1 MICLLGEVWTG
12 PILSI
17 PLQFSRFGSRNV
29 LFDDGRMILH
39 GCAARNSKNT
49 LHLCISS
56 NFLASQ
62 NETRSG
68 TQSCLY
74 IHIYLYNRKVHIP
87 VYICSHIYVYI
98 YIYIYIRHTHTH
110 THCYPHIELCR
121 SHSLCLGLFGPEL
134 GLLWAGPCCQ
144 KSSRILMDTVLYFFI
159 FERSPHVPKILHRT
173 LVICVSSFLL
183 FSYFSLNFHVF
194 NDFLTFFLY
203 FYRKYI
209 IFNDF

>member
-74 IHIYLYNRKVHIP
+74 IHIYLYNRKIHIP
-87 VYICSHIYVYI
+87 VYICSHIYVY
-98 YIYIYIRHTHTH
+98 RCSHTHTH
-110 THCYPHIELCR
+110 THTVIHILNCVGAIPCVWV
-121 SHSLCLGLFGPEL
+121 CLGQSLGCFGPGRAAKSRPESWWIQYCISL
-134 GLLWAGPCCQ
+134 FSNEAPTSQ
-144 KSSRILMDTVLYFFI
+144 KSCTGHLWFVLALFYFFLI
-159 FERSPHVPKILHRT
+159 FHWIFM
-173 LVICVSSFLL
+173 FLMI
-183 FSYFSLNFHVF
+183 S
-194 NDFLTFFLY
+194 
-203 FYRKYI
+203 
-209 IFNDF
+209 

>member
-98 YIYIYIRHTHTH
+98 YIVSEPFPVFGFVWARAWVA
-110 THCYPHIELCR
+110 
-121 SHSLCLGLFGPEL
+121 LGRAVLPKVVPNPDGY
-134 GLLWAGPCCQ
+134 
-144 KSSRILMDTVLYFFI
+144 STV
-159 FERSPHVPKILHRT
+159 
-173 LVICVSSFLL
+173 
-183 FSYFSLNFHVF
+183 
-194 NDFLTFFLY
+194 FLY
-203 FYRKYI
+203 FRTKPPRPK
-209 IFNDF
+209 NPAQDTCDLC

>member
-98 YIYIYIRHTHTH
+98 YIYIYMRE
-110 THCYPHIELCR
+110 IE
-121 SHSLCLGLFGPEL
+121 
-134 GLLWAGPCCQ
+134 
-144 KSSRILMDTVLYFFI
+144 TI
-159 FERSPHVPKILHRT
+159 FEYIVPMY
-173 LVICVSSFLL
+173 CVCVLLLL
-183 FSYFSLNFHVF
+183 FDNISRSNSY
-194 NDFLTFFLY
+194 Y
-203 FYRKYI
+203 
-209 IFNDF
+209 

>member
-74 IHIYLYNRKVHIP
+74 IHIYLYNRTVHIP

-110 THCYPHIELCR
+110 TLLSTYWIVSEPFPVFGFVWAR
-121 SHSLCLGLFGPEL
+121 AWVALGRAVLPKVVPNPDGY
-134 GLLWAGPCCQ
+134 
-144 KSSRILMDTVLYFFI
+144 STV
-159 FERSPHVPKILHRT
+159 
-173 LVICVSSFLL
+173 
-183 FSYFSLNFHVF
+183 
-194 NDFLTFFLY
+194 FLY
-203 FYRKYI
+203 FRTKPPRPK
-209 IFNDF
+209 NPAQDTCDLC

>member
-87 VYICSHIYVYI
+87 VYICLHIYVYI
-98 YIYIYIRHTHTH
+98 YIYILNCVGAIP
-110 THCYPHIELCR
+110 CVWV
-121 SHSLCLGLFGPEL
+121 CLGQSLGCFGPGRAAKSRPESWWIQYCISL
-134 GLLWAGPCCQ
+134 FSNEAPTSQ
-144 KSSRILMDTVLYFFI
+144 KSCTGHLWFVLALFYFFLI
-159 FERSPHVPKILHRT
+159 FHWIFM
-173 LVICVSSFLL
+173 FLM
-183 FSYFSLNFHVF
+183 
-194 NDFLTFFLY
+194 
-203 FYRKYI
+203 
-209 IFNDF
+209 IF

>member
-98 YIYIYIRHTHTH
+98 YIYIYMRE
-110 THCYPHIELCR
+110 IE
-121 SHSLCLGLFGPEL
+121 
-134 GLLWAGPCCQ
+134 
-144 KSSRILMDTVLYFFI
+144 TI
-159 FERSPHVPKILHRT
+159 FEYIVPMYCVCYFYCLTIFLDQTATTKHLHTWFVWARAWVALGRAVLPKVVPNPDGYST
-173 LVICVSSFLL
+173 V
-183 FSYFSLNFHVF
+183 
-194 NDFLTFFLY
+194 FLY
-203 FYRKYI
+203 FRTKPPRPK
-209 IFNDF
+209 NPAQDTCDLC